1 MLCEDG
7 RRESAAQVHI
17 AQLWKEER
25 SFLAPLAP
33 DVGQDSGVKCNVDT
47 AACLP
52 PHFLPLTDLNPLS
65 WDPLEY
71 EVWRCTAS
79 IVLHIDQ

>member
-7 RRESAAQVHI
+7 RRESAHCAPNSEMQ
-17 AQLWKEER
+17 R

-52 PHFLPLTDLNPLS
+52 PHFLPPLTLTLCAGIRWS
-65 WDPLEY
+65 MKSGAALL
-71 EVWRCTAS
+71 V
-79 IVLHIDQ
+79 